1 MIAYKVLDKC
11 YEKKEENAY
20 ELLNKSIGEFDDCS
34 NMEMAEASYSL
45 SFVSH
50 ASFQE
55 VLEKRWY
62 NSPNISS
69 NCSTTKVLL

>member
-1 MIAYKVLDKC
+1 MIACKVLDKC

-20 ELLNKSIGEFDDCS
+20 QLLNKKISEFDDCS

-55 VLEKRWY
+55 ELEKRWY
-62 NSPNISS
+62 KEISPNSS
-69 NCSTTKVLL
+69 TMKVFH